1 VRYDGFGDVLTESNP
16 SSGDRYKYTGREA
29 DVGGLLFLRDRVLDL
44 GSGRFLT
51 RDRMGFAAG
60 DANLTRYVGNGFTNG
75 TDPSGFDKWYYDRRS
90 PGANSNAGS
99 IPADE
104 SRPGDRPA
112 PPTKFSPFPG
122 EDDTEPAWTQP
133 KLFGGN
139 PPNDSW
145 RGLLDPSRQRDPGID
160 SRISLRRLL
169 DPGHGI
175 RVGQR
180 RPTTLL
186 EDAAS
191 QLALVTVK
199 SEDGTIIE
207 SGVRPKKQAMERAEA
222 LQSGVEP
229 RSKGEVLAM
238 MGLDSLGL
246 AASVAGGVL
255 IGWTGV
261 GLAPAVIGAG
271 LSADSLQS
279 HMRELIDGKPHDT
292 IVAGVAK
299 EIGGL
304 FTEDER
310 DLDRIGRGAD
320 TGANLLNLGMAMKS
334 LIQAAPKLW
343 QGARTTF
350 ELRGGFFPGM
360 RGMTAGGALAMEA
373 GAPLI
378 RVSVNTGAVGEM
390 MLAGTRCVTS
400 MVTIEVRPLMMAR
413 PTGTGG
419 GGTGGGSSGRGGGG
433 SGGTGGGGTGRI
445 TPGDAES
452 MMDDV
457 IASIVLKRGASGA
470 GFTGTGKRVIVD
482 SNLPPQ
488 VAAEL
493 RAKGY
498 DARHVND
505 IFDGVDPRSD
515 PPIRRVAEAFDAH
528 VLTKDRGRDLN
539 GGFGNRGIKVDGRVD
554 NVDTMVRI
562 LIAHLGKP

>member
-1 VRYDGFGDVLTESNP
+1 
-16 SSGDRYKYTGREA
+16 
-29 DVGGLLFLRDRVLDL
+29 
-44 GSGRFLT
+44 
-51 RDRMGFAAG
+51 
-60 DANLTRYVGNGFTNG
+60 
-75 TDPSGFDKWYYDRRS
+75 
-90 PGANSNAGS
+90 
-99 IPADE
+99 
-104 SRPGDRPA
+104 
-112 PPTKFSPFPG
+112 
-122 EDDTEPAWTQP
+122 
-133 KLFGGN
+133 
-139 PPNDSW
+139 
-145 RGLLDPSRQRDPGID
+145 
-160 SRISLRRLL
+160 
-169 DPGHGI
+169 
-175 RVGQR
+175 VGQR

-378 RVSVNTGAVGEM
+378 RVSVNTGAIGEV
-390 MLAGTRCVTS
+390 MLAGNRCVTS
-400 MVTIEVRPLMMAR
+400 MVTIEVRPLRMTA
-413 PTGTGG
+413 PSSGGVSGG
-419 GGTGGGSSGRGGGG
+419 GKPASPATPSGGPASPSGGPATPAPAMGRGVGAAPKAVPNLGKSYGRNGTVVSNPGREIKGVVKPHGDTRMMERGVSLADAEDLVKNPGVVLDQGGGKHLFMNSDLAMVLDSRGL
-433 SGGTGGGGTGRI
+433 
-445 TPGDAES
+445 
-452 MMDDV
+452 
-457 IASIVLKRGASGA
+457 IV
-470 GFTGTGKRVIVD
+470 TVV
-482 SNLPPQ
+482 
-488 VAAEL
+488 
-493 RAKGY
+493 
-498 DARHVND
+498 
-505 IFDGVDPRSD
+505 PRSHPKGSMD
-515 PPIRRVAEAFDAH
+515 EAW
-528 VLTKDRGRDLN
+528 
-539 GGFGNRGIKVDGRVD
+539 IS
-554 NVDTMVRI
+554 I
-562 LIAHLGKP
+562 LKEAGLP